1 MRRLKHNVVLAICA
15 VTVAVAVFAVS
26 RAFIVRPQS
35 TNNLVESKRQANEP
49 AAAPELSSIRAQ
61 APSIPIAE
69 NRTAIQEGLSACV
82 GDPDGLLSPEQHALL
97 IDVLVSNVLVR
108 TGTAAELESFC
119 LNSPATRW
127 VSPADTQPWAVLQS
141 WQGVDFA
148 AAQQKGPQAIEELLA
163 TVLKQACARSLDE
176 MGCRFVGVAPNQ
188 QGCWADA
195 MHVRTRDEIV
205 DIIGLR
211 LGDEQSVKFWYGE
224 RTVSPWRLRV
234 PIRSLEDVIK
244 EEHTALVVVSHLLV
258 KNSAGSIVNW
268 LAYWY
273 WDSSSSTWQC
283 DTMGANGWPAV
294 LVL

>member
-15 VTVAVAVFAVS
+15 VTVAVAVFAAS
-26 RAFIVRPQS
+26 RAFILRPQS
-35 TNNLVESKRQANEP
+35 TNNLVESKRQAQQPP
-49 AAAPELSSIRAQ
+49 AAPDLALIRAQ

-69 NRTAIQEGLSACV
+69 NRAAIEEGLSVCV
-82 GDPDGLLSPEQHALL
+82 ADPEGLLSPDQHTLL
-97 IDVLVSNVLVR
+97 IETLVSNVLAR
-108 TGTAAELESFC
+108 TGTAEELESFC
-119 LNSPATRW
+119 VKAPATRW

-148 AAQQKGPQAIEELLA
+148 AAQQQGPRAVEELLA

-205 DIIGLR
+205 DIISLR
-211 LGDEQSVKFWYGE
+211 LGDEQSVKFWYGD

-234 PIRSLEDVIK
+234 PIRSLEEVITQ
-244 EEHTALVVVSHLLV
+244 EHTALVVVSHLLI

-273 WDSSSSTWQC
+273 WDSASSTWQC
-283 DTMGANGWPAV
+283 DTMAGNGWPAI